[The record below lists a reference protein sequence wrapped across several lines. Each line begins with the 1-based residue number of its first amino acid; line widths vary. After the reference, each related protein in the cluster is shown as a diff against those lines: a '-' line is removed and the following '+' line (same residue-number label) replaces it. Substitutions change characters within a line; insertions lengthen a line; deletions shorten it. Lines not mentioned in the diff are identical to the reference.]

1 MDLVRI
7 FLIGWVVGT
16 ASLHAQEQPAI
27 RWEPGLRL
35 GWSDFRGQPPAGKRI
50 AASTASGISYSY
62 TARGSADGYEL
73 EFVVDTFF
81 YPEKS
86 WYHPELCDARVLSHE
101 QLHFDISELFAR
113 RLRTR
118 LRQTRFSG
126 RVKAEVR
133 QIFNEVNR
141 ELSEFQDRYDRE
153 TDFSR
158 NPQAQLAWN
167 SALEKLL
174 AETPER

>member
-1 MDLVRI
+1 LDLVKI
-7 FLIGWVVGT
+7 LLIGCMVGT
-16 ASLHAQEQPAI
+16 AGVHAQEEEAI
-27 RWEPGLRL
+27 RWEAGLRL
-35 GWSDFRGQPPAGKRI
+35 AWSDFQGQPPASKRI
-50 AASTASGISYSY
+50 AATTASGLSYSY
-62 TARGSADGYEL
+62 TARGGPESYEL
-73 EFVVDTFF
+73 DFTVDTFF

-118 LRQTRFSG
+118 LRETPFSD

-133 QIFNEVNR
+133 KIFEEVNR
-141 ELSEFQDRYDRE
+141 ELSDFQDRYDRE

-158 NPQAQLAWN
+158 NAEAQQAWN
-167 SALEKLL
+167 QAISKLL
-174 AETPER
+174 SETPGR

>member
-1 MDLVRI
+1 MDLVKA
-7 FLIGWVVGT
+7 FLVGWVVAAAG
-16 ASLHAQEQPAI
+16 LHAQEEPAI

-35 GWSDFRGQPPAGKRI
+35 AWSDFRGQPPAGKRI
-50 AASTASGISYSY
+50 AATTARGISNRY
-62 TARGSADGYEL
+62 TARGSAAGYEL
-73 EFVVDTFF
+73 EFEVDTFF

-118 LRQTRFSG
+118 LRQTHFTG
-126 RVKAEVR
+126 RVKAEIR
-133 QIFNEVNR
+133 QIFNEVNQQ
-141 ELSEFQDRYDRE
+141 LSEFQDRYDNE

-158 NPQAQLAWN
+158 NPEAQLAWN

>member
-1 MDLVRI
+1 ML
-7 FLIGWVVGT
+7 LIGWVVGT
-16 ASLHAQEQPAI
+16 ASLYAQDEAAI

-35 GWSDFRGQPPAGKRI
+35 TWSDFRGHPPSSKRI
-50 AASTASGISYSY
+50 AATTASGLSYSY
-62 TARGSADGYEL
+62 TARGGPDGYEL
-73 EFVVDTFF
+73 DFSVDTFF
-81 YPEKS
+81 YPDKS

-118 LRQTRFSG
+118 LRQGSFTG

-133 QIFNEVNR
+133 GIFAEVNR

-158 NPQAQLAWN
+158 NPEAQLAWN
-167 SALEKLL
+167 SALAKQL

>member
-1 MDLVRI
+1 MDLVR
-7 FLIGWVVGT
+7 FWVVALWAG
-16 ASLHAQEQPAI
+16 SFGLQAQQEPSV

-35 GWSDFRGQPPAGKRI
+35 SWADFKGPAPESKRV
-50 AASTASGISYSY
+50 AATTASGLSYHY
-62 TARGSADGYEL
+62 TARGSGSRYEID
-73 EFVVDTFF
+73 FTVDTFF

-86 WYHPELCDARVLSHE
+86 WYHPELCDALVLSHE

-113 RLRTR
+113 RLRNR
-118 LRQTRFSG
+118 LRSAEFTD

-133 QIFNEVNR
+133 QIFAEVNR

-158 NPQAQLAWN
+158 NREAQLAWN
-167 SALEKLL
+167 QTIARMLREL
-174 AETPER
+174 PQR

>member
-1 MDLVRI
+1 ML
-7 FLIGWVVGT
+7 LMGWVVGT
-16 ASLHAQEQPAI
+16 ACLHAQDEAAI

-35 GWSDFRGQPPAGKRI
+35 AWSDFRGQPPASKRI
-50 AASTASGISYSY
+50 AATTASGLSYSY
-62 TARGSADGYEL
+62 TARGGSHGYEL
-73 EFVVDTFF
+73 DFTVATFF
-81 YPEKS
+81 YPDKS
-86 WYHPELCDARVLSHE
+86 WYHPGLCDARVLSHE

-118 LRQTRFSG
+118 LRQTRFTG
-126 RVKAEVR
+126 KVKAEVR
-133 QIFNEVNR
+133 RIFAEVNR

-158 NPQAQLAWN
+158 NPEAQLAWN
-167 SALEKLL
+167 RAMQKLL